1 MNKRTKEVTS
11 ILLAVSMIFSTGIK
25 QKEVVAL
32 PPEKIKI
39 EYSLGLFYKKKW
51 FTGSISLKDH
61 ITCEF

>member
-32 PPEKIKI
+32 PPEKIKKEI
-39 EYSLGLFYKKKW
+39 KKTYTKK
-51 FTGSISLKDH
+51 L
-61 ITCEF
+61 

>member
-25 QKEVVAL
+25 QKEAVAL

-39 EYSLGLFYKKKW
+39 EEPKETKKLKKK
-51 FTGSISLKDH
+51 
-61 ITCEF
+61 

>member
-39 EYSLGLFYKKKW
+39 EEPKETKKLKKKYENGR
-51 FTGSISLKDH
+51 FESICR
-61 ITCEF
+61 TAC

>member
-32 PPEKIKI
+32 PPEQTKI
-39 EYSLGLFYKKKW
+39 EEPEETKKLKKK
-51 FTGSISLKDH
+51 
-61 ITCEF
+61 